1 MKKSKKILILG
12 LLFIMSMDSCTVQRQ
27 VIDHSFTFLDKWG
40 MTAGYE
46 IQYIL
51 KSRALIDNERKEKLF
66 FETKK
71 IASAYGREITL
82 SDFYFKRD
90 SIENRLI
97 NDIKEQMRKNQV
109 EVKDVKIVN
118 LLLSKQIMEVLI
130 QKATIS
136 QTSQPIR
143 VRSIDK

>member
-1 MKKSKKILILG
+1 MIILILG
-12 LLFIMSMDSCTVQRQ
+12 LFFIMSMDSCTVQRQ

-40 MTAGYE
+40 MTTGYE
-46 IQYIL
+46 IQYTL
-51 KSRALIDNERKEKLF
+51 KSRASMENEKKERLF

-71 IASAYGREITL
+71 IASAYGREIVL

-90 SIENRLI
+90 SIENQLI
-97 NDIKEQMRKNQV
+97 NDIIEQMRKNQV
-109 EVKDVKIVN
+109 EVKEVKIVN
-118 LLLSKQIMEVLI
+118 LLLPKQIMETLI

-136 QTSQPIR
+136 QTSQPTR